1 MRYVIRFLFH
11 FQFYVKNNCL
21 VMSTFIHK
29 ISIGTESVTL
39 LCTYG
44 CSLEGAKEVMFV
56 EGREGGGDSCNG
68 KSLHSL
74 HCRSTNI

>member
-1 MRYVIRFLFH
+1 MRYVIRFLFR

-21 VMSTFIHK
+21 AMSTFIHK
-29 ISIGTESVTL
+29 ISIGTESVIL

-56 EGREGGGDSCNG
+56 EGREGGDSCNG
-68 KSLHSL
+68 KSLHIL